1 MNNML
6 VQKTSITAMG
16 ALITLALFAFMA
28 RLIYQPPMAPPTTVT
43 TPTIEI
49 TQTIV
54 ELPPKTNRELPKPP
68 EMISPPRVTTPVAG
82 TPNGTIETPTITEL
96 PQPPVIDNGPGGT
109 SDYEV
114 MPVVQ
119 IEPQYPIDAAQNGI
133 EGYVIVRFDVQA
145 NGAVTNVQVA
155 DANPRRIF
163 DKSALAA
170 VKKWKYKPRLEAG
183 KAVAAP
189 NQQVRLDFTLD
200 KKN

>member
-16 ALITLALFAFMA
+16 ALITLALFACMA

-54 ELPPKTNRELPKPP
+54 ELTPIKTQRLQPPP
-68 EMISPPRVTTPVAG
+68 ERITPPRITTNVTG
-82 TPNGTIETPTITEL
+82 TPNMVDVPQITEL
-96 PQPPVIDNGPGGT
+96 PTTPVIDDAPGGT

-200 KKN
+200 RKN